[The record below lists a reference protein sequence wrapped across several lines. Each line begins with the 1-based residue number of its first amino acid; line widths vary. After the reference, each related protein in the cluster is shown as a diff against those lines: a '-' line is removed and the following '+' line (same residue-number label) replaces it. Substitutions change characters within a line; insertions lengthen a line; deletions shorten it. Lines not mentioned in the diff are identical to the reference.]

1 MLGRLVEQRSTSQN
15 RNFEIRD
22 VKNKFKNIRKF
33 NKHKKN
39 NNNNKENLRR
49 HTQKNK
55 NIQMERQR

>member
-22 VKNKFKNIRKF
+22 VKKKFKNIRKF

-39 NNNNKENLRR
+39 NNNKENLRR
-49 HTQKNK
+49 HTQRNK